1 MIAALDV
8 YYRPEGSAKAVC
20 LLFETFEADRPEAVF
35 EALLPEVADYQPG
48 EFYRRELPCLIE
60 VLRSVD
66 LSALDCLLIDGYV
79 FLDDAGKPG
88 LGWHLYQHFEGR
100 LPVIGVAKTS
110 FHNNRT
116 HVRPVLRSASLN
128 PLYVS
133 SIGMDVDVAAGG
145 VRNMAGPYRMPDLL
159 KLLDGMTK
167 EK

>member
-8 YYRPEGSAKAVC
+8 YYRPEGTAKAVC
-20 LLFETFEADRPEAVF
+20 LLFGAFEAARPDAVF
-35 EALLPEVADYQPG
+35 ETIVPEVADYQPG

-60 VLRSVD
+60 VLHSVD
-66 LSALDCLLIDGYV
+66 LSAIDSLLIDGYV

-88 LGWHLYQHFEGR
+88 LGWYLYQHFEGR

-116 HVRPVLRSASLN
+116 HVRPVLRGASLN

-133 SIGMDVDVAAGG
+133 SIGMDVDVAADKI
-145 VRNMAGPYRMPDLL
+145 RNMAGPYRMPDLL

>member
-8 YYRPEGSAKAVC
+8 YYRPNGTAKAVC
-20 LLFETFEADRPEAVF
+20 LLFGQFDASRPDAVF
-35 EALLPEVADYQPG
+35 EAILPEVADYQPG

-60 VLRSVD
+60 VLQQVD
-66 LSALDCLLIDGYV
+66 LSTVGCLLIDGYV
-79 FLDDAGKPG
+79 FLDDSGKPG
-88 LGWHLYQHFEGR
+88 LGWHLHQHFGGR

-110 FHNNRT
+110 FHNNLL
-116 HVRPVLRSASLN
+116 HVRPVLRGISRN

-133 SIGMDVDVAAGG
+133 SIGMDPDVAADR
-145 VRNMAGPYRMPDLL
+145 VRSMAGPYRMPELL